1 MHNNG
6 TGLKNTPRPRTPV
19 EIQVFGCRTPSPCQ
33 WKMIMMP
40 VLLLRHRDFSNG
52 DRDPG
57 HPPQRVSRCPP
68 TPILRPY
75 RPALG
80 CETRQRVYRTLLF
93 SSVHSLHAEREQA
106 CWPRWR
112 AQGDAHGLAQTFS
125 SSSVS
130 PQYTLCH
137 VRHAA
142 CLRHASQSDSSQRL
156 PFSRCLALGCFLC
169 PCQAVVP

>member
-6 TGLKNTPRPRTPV
+6 TGLKNTPRPGTPV
-19 EIQVFGCRTPSPCQ
+19 EIFGACCSP
-33 WKMIMMP
+33 WKM
-40 VLLLRHRDFSNG
+40 LLLRQFVA
-52 DRDPG
+52 PG
-57 HPPQRVSRCPP
+57 TLGTPLNEVSRCPP